1 MKKFFTHADP
11 VVPVHHP
18 RVLVETA
25 VAQGADRE
33 ALLENVGVT
42 PDTLTIPEAR
52 ISYVQ
57 FAMLV
62 SNSLRLTGNPA
73 LGLDFGRN
81 VHLSHMGVLGLAVMS
96 SPNAGAAF
104 EMGLRYYRAL
114 APAWD
119 LSLRV
124 EGGRGL
130 FTAREAIP
138 LSPFRAFATEALLA
152 AIDGQGRFLLG
163 RKLPVRELRLHYA
176 RPDHFARYA
185 ELVDAPVL
193 FDQEVTESLFDA
205 AVLNETL
212 SSADPATAKLAEQYC
227 AAQVS
232 VAISVEGLVAQ
243 VRRVLDGQQGR
254 PPSVHDVARALQTS
268 ERSLKRGLQGM
279 GTSYQELLDEARSA
293 RAKVWL
299 TYTEMT
305 TSQIAEQLGFGDV
318 RSFRRAFKRW
328 TGQTP
333 NALRG
338 GTDEE

>member
-25 VAQGADRE
+25 VAQGASRE
-33 ALLENVGVT
+33 ALLQNVGLT
-42 PDTLTIPEAR
+42 SDTLTIPEAR
-52 ISYVQ
+52 VSYVQ

-62 SNSLRLTGNPA
+62 NNALRLTGNPA

-104 EMGLRYYRAL
+104 DMGLRYYRAL

-119 LSLRV
+119 LTLRV
-124 EGGRGL
+124 NGDEGV
-130 FTAREAIP
+130 FTARETIP
-138 LSPFRAFATEALLA
+138 LNPFLEFATEALLA
-152 AIDGQGRFLLG
+152 AVDGQGRFLLG
-163 RKLPVRELRLHYA
+163 RKLPVRQLRLNYPKPRHA
-176 RPDHFARYA
+176 ARYA
-185 ELVDAPVL
+185 EMVDAPIL
-193 FDQEVTESLFDA
+193 FDQDVTESTFDA
-205 AVLNETL
+205 NVLKEPL

-232 VAISVEGLVAQ
+232 VALSLEGLVAQ
-243 VRRVLDGQQGR
+243 VRRVLDSQQGR
-254 PPSVHDVARALQTS
+254 PPTVHDVARALQTS

-293 RAKVWL
+293 RARAWL
-299 TYTEMT
+299 SYTEMT

-333 NALRG
+333 NSLRG
-338 GTDEE
+338 GAEEE